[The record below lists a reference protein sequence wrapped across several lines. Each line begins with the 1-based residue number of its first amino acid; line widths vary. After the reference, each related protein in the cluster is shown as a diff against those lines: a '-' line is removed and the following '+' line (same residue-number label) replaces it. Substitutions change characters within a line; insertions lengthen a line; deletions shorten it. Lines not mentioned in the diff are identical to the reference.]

1 MYFLCKAPRR
11 GPRTT
16 VMRMHVEIIDA
27 KTDSDFTQ
35 ARMLFEEYAA
45 ELAVDLCFQ
54 NFEDELQNIRSIY
67 SAPSGCLLLA
77 RAGTAI
83 SGCVAYRPFQD
94 ATCEMKRLYVR
105 PSARG
110 ADVGRR
116 LAVELVRRARAA
128 GYTKMLLDTLKS
140 LKAAHSLYQ
149 SLGFRE
155 VEPYYANPLNDVVY
169 MELNL

>member
-1 MYFLCKAPRR
+1 MENLEILEA
-11 GPRTT
+11 RTDW
-16 VMRMHVEIIDA
+16 E
-27 KTDSDFTQ
+27 FTQ
-35 ARMLFEEYAA
+35 VRMLFEEYAA
-45 ELAVDLCFQ
+45 ELRVDLCFQ
-54 NFEDELQNIRSIY
+54 NFENELQNIRTMY

-77 RAGTAI
+77 RTGTAI
-83 SGCVAYRPFQD
+83 LGCVAYRPHQD
-94 ATCEMKRLYVR
+94 TICEMKRLYVR

-116 LAVELVRRARAA
+116 LAGELIRRARAA
-128 GYTKMLLDTLKS
+128 GYTNMLLDTLRP

-155 VEPYYANPLNDVVY
+155 VEPYYQNPLADVVY

>member
-1 MYFLCKAPRR
+1 MLVR
-11 GPRTT
+11 G
-16 VMRMHVEIIDA
+16 MQNVEIIEA
-27 KTDSDFTQ
+27 RTDWEFTQ

-54 NFEDELQNIRSIY
+54 NFQHELQNVRSMY

-77 RAGTAI
+77 RAGPVI
-83 SGCVAYRPFQD
+83 VGCVAYRPFQN

-105 PSARG
+105 HSARG

-116 LAVELVRRARAA
+116 LTVELIRRARAA

-155 VEPYYANPLNDVVY
+155 VEPYYANPLADVVF